1 MYYLFFF
8 RFFSHLG
15 YYRILSRVPCAIQEV
30 LVGSLFYVQECV
42 PINPKF
48 LIYAP
53 LSPLVTQLYIH
64 THIHTYSVI
73 HVYTYILSYT
83 YIYMYI
89 CIYIYSFSHFLPLWF
104 ITGYWMQ
111 SPVLFSRTLFIHST
125 CNSLYL
131 LVTNFQSFP
140 PPLSF
145 PLWPTTSLF
154 SMKRHYF
161 KKSKG
166 EPHPGKSFLQNV

>member
-1 MYYLFFF
+1 MLYRRSLLVPYFMF
-8 RFFSHLG
+8 RSVCLLIPSSWFMPPFPLWW
-15 YYRILSRVPCAIQEV
+15 LSYTYIHT
-30 LVGSLFYVQECV
+30 Y
-42 PINPKF
+42 IH
-48 LIYAP
+48 
-53 LSPLVTQLYIH
+53 TQLYMY
-64 THIHTYSVI
+64 IHTYSVI
-73 HVYTYILSYT
+73 H
-83 YIYMYI
+83 IYMYI